1 MTERAN
7 WFQDVQTALST
18 NDRAALAE
26 LLRDRSV
33 ESLVDLLRQFQERD
47 SRTSAASPESA
58 ADVLE
63 VVGPDTAREVLDKL
77 SPDEAAD
84 VFDEMED
91 DHASTLVRS
100 MEPDKVA
107 GLLDDMPPEDAAD
120 VLENLPAETA
130 RDVLSEMSADMAA
143 DVLEEMDDEAASDI
157 LESMVTG
164 AAADLLEELDPHE
177 AADLLQEMDPE
188 SARAAL
194 AEMEPDD
201 RSGVGELLAYPE
213 DSAGGQMTKRYFAL
227 RENATVARAI
237 ESLRR
242 WAADHG
248 SVYYAYVVDK
258 EQRLVG
264 VVPLHSL
271 VLASPDTPIR
281 EVLTADPITVPVGV
295 DQEEVAQ
302 LFRKYHY
309 LALPVVDEE
318 RRLVGVITFD
328 DAMEVIDEE
337 ATEDAHHMVGL
348 PQDERVFSPV
358 LQSVRRRIPW
368 LFVNTL
374 TALVAAHVV
383 GLFKSSIAQVTA
395 LAVMMPIVAGQGG
408 NFGTQTLTIIVRGL
422 ALGEVSRRGAWRALW
437 KEVRVGLA
445 AGLCVGVGAGLIG
458 WLWQGNAVLGL
469 VLTCAMVLNMVVAAV
484 AGVAIPLGLR
494 SVGVDPALAS
504 SIFVTMV
511 TDSMGFLFFLGLAT
525 LLLKHLV

>member
-1 MTERAN
+1 MTERTD
-7 WFQDVQTALST
+7 WLQDFHVALST
-18 NDRAALAE
+18 SDRTALAE
-26 LLRDRSV
+26 LLRDHSV
-33 ESLVDLLRQFQERD
+33 DDLVDLLRQFQDRD
-47 SRTSAASPESA
+47 SRTSSVSSEAA

-63 VVGPDTAREVLDKL
+63 AVGVDTAREVLDKL
-77 SPDEAAD
+77 PPDEAAN
-84 VFDEMED
+84 VFDELED
-91 DHASTLVRS
+91 DHASTLVQG
-100 MEPDKVA
+100 MEPDKA
-107 GLLDDMPPEDAAD
+107 AELLDDVPPEDAAD
-120 VLENLPAETA
+120 VLENLPAEMA
-130 RDVLSEMSADMAA
+130 RDVLSEMASDAAA

-164 AAADLLEELDPHE
+164 DAADLLEGLDPHE
-177 AADLLQEMDPE
+177 AADLLQEMHPE

-201 RSGVGELLAYPE
+201 RSGVVELLAYPE

-227 RENATVARAI
+227 RENATVGRAV

-242 WAADHG
+242 WAEERG
-248 SVYYAYVVDK
+248 SVYYAYVVDRDR
-258 EQRLVG
+258 RLVG
-264 VVPLHSL
+264 VVALHSL

-302 LFRKYHY
+302 LFRKYHF
-309 LALPVVDEE
+309 LALPVVDEGK
-318 RRLVGVITFD
+318 RLVGVITFD
-328 DAMEVIDEE
+328 DAMQVIDEE

-383 GLFKSSIAQVTA
+383 GLFKTSIAQVTA

-437 KEVRVGLA
+437 KEVRVGLV
-445 AGLCVGVGAGLIG
+445 AGLCVGAGAGLVG
-458 WLWQGNAVLGL
+458 WLWQGNALLGL
-469 VLTCAMVLNMVVAAV
+469 VLACAMVLNMVVAAI
-484 AGVAIPLGLR
+484 AGVAVPLGLR
-494 SVGVDPALAS
+494 SVGIDPALAS

-511 TDSMGFLFFLGLAT
+511 TDSMGFFFFLGLAT
-525 LLLKHLV
+525 LVLKHLV